1 MRAGF
6 YREGQLEEGQPSLWA
21 GDFSIVG
28 RVCQPVPVTGRDWG
42 MLGEPGVCF
51 DVHLSPFSLVQS
63 QTSPSRVCVATVAG
77 QTVFGFFC
85 YFVCFF

>member
-1 MRAGF
+1 MRSGRAWGFLAQAQVREEPWVRSQESTAMRAGF

-42 MLGEPGVCF
+42 MLGEPEW
-51 DVHLSPFSLVQS
+51 P
-63 QTSPSRVCVATVAG
+63 PSTLIC
-77 QTVFGFFC
+77 
-85 YFVCFF
+85 